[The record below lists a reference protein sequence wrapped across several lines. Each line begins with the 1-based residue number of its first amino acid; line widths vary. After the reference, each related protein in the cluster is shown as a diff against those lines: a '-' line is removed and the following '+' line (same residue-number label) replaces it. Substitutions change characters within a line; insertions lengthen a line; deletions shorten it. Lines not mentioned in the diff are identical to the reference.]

1 MSIRSQNHGLAAEI
15 RQLYQLLSP
24 VRRRELLWLLF
35 LMLLGGLAELA
46 AIGSVVPF
54 LSLLAGQAGQTPFPW
69 LSELFA
75 ALGASDRAEQLVT
88 ASLLFMAAAL
98 IAGAF
103 RLQLAWSTQN
113 FVLSLGHEL
122 AVEIQRR
129 TLAQPYS
136 YHVSRNSSEIIASL
150 DKVRMLVFG
159 VLLQLMRAVTA
170 GLIAIFIVAALVR
183 IDPFTA
189 AVAAVA
195 FGLLYALVSAF
206 TRKRLAR
213 NSEVLGS
220 AFEQRVQI
228 IQESLGGIRDVIIDN
243 SQGVYLDEFRKVDAR
258 LNRALATT
266 TFIGTAPRFI
276 IEAAGM
282 VLIAALAL
290 AISGREGG
298 LAQALPILGAVALGA
313 QRLLPLIQQ
322 LYNAWSDLA
331 GQRSVT
337 AQVLELLEL
346 PVEEQSINSQPVK
359 PLELRDALTLD
370 NVSFI
375 YPGRHDPA
383 LQDISLKIE
392 RSSRV
397 ALVGPT
403 GSGKSTLADLL
414 MGLLEPTA
422 GTIAVDD
429 TALTRANRR
438 AWQRGIAHVPQA
450 IFLADASIARN
461 IAFGVAA
468 ADVDMERVARAAQTA
483 QLDGFIASLPEGY
496 DTSVGERGVRLS
508 GGQRQRLGIARA
520 VYKDAPLLVLDEATS
535 ALDDET
541 EVAVIEALDRLGG
554 EGRTIVIIAHR
565 RSTIEHCDCVAR
577 LENGRLVEV
586 GAYGEVVG
594 RRPLTGT
601 N

>member
-1 MSIRSQNHGLAAEI
+1 MSVHSQNHGLAAELL
-15 RQLYQLLSP
+15 QLYRLLSP
-24 VRRRELLWLLF
+24 TRRRELLSLLF

-46 AIGSVVPF
+46 AIGSIVPF
-54 LSLLAGQAGQTPFPW
+54 LSLLASNTGNAPFAW
-69 LSELFA
+69 LNDVFA
-75 ALGASDRAEQLVT
+75 ALGASDRGEQLVA

-98 IAGAF
+98 VAGAF
-103 RLQLAWSTQN
+103 RLQIAWSTQD

-189 AVAAVA
+189 AIAAVA

-206 TRKRLAR
+206 TRQRLAR
-213 NSEVLGS
+213 NSAVLGS

-243 SQGVYLDEFRKVDAR
+243 SQAVYLDEFRKVDAR
-258 LNRALATT
+258 LNRAQATT
-266 TFIGTAPRFI
+266 AFIGIAPRFI

-322 LYNAWSDLA
+322 LYTAWTNLA

-346 PVEEQSINSQPVK
+346 PVDEQSPESPPAR
-359 PLELRDALTLD
+359 PLELRDAVTFD
-370 NVSFI
+370 KIGFT

-383 LQDISLKIE
+383 LEDISVRIE
-392 RSSRV
+392 RGARV

-422 GTIAVDD
+422 GTITVDG
-429 TALTRANRR
+429 AELTRTNRG

-461 IAFGVAA
+461 IAFGVPA
-468 ADVDMERVARAAQTA
+468 ADIDMERVARAADTA
-483 QLDGFIASLPEGY
+483 RLDDFVASLPDGY
-496 DTSVGERGVRLS
+496 ETSVGERGVRLS

-535 ALDDET
+535 ALDDDT
-541 EVAVIEALDRLGG
+541 EAAVIEALDKLGG

-577 LENGRLVEV
+577 LDNGRLVEF
-586 GAYGEVVG
+586 GSFAEVFG